1 MILRLEIRGLVV
13 IDRAELEPG
22 PGLTAITGETG
33 AGKTV
38 VAQALAL
45 LVGGPVD
52 SKGVRPGAKHALV
65 EATLALPPGFWD
77 DVDDDDPAKDVRD
90 LVDDEAEVVVAQR
103 VPAEGRSR
111 ALLDGQTVTRAAAGS
126 IAGRLIRFS
135 SQHEGRRLVAGATQ
149 LAVLDAFAGPEVVA
163 GARRLTSLR
172 RRLRTLERALAA
184 VRDRRDEAERERA
197 ALEDLVAAVDAASL
211 AMDEERDL
219 RAERDR
225 HLHADRLAHA
235 VDTAAEAL
243 TPESGDGGARD
254 LIGSALQALDG
265 AVEFDPTLRESRDE
279 LSGLEAQIQ
288 ETSATLR
295 GYLASLDAQPG
306 RLAEIEERL
315 SVYHHLTRRYGP
327 TLDEVLTRADEAR
340 AALGDLDAGAGADD
354 ALAAEHDAMLV
365 EAQQV
370 AVTLHDARAEA
381 APRLEVAVT
390 AELAELA
397 MASAA
402 VRVELT
408 QDGTAPPVDRAVLW
422 LRANP
427 GLPEAPL
434 ADVAS
439 GGELSRVLLALHG
452 VAAAAEPGVTWIFD
466 EVDSGVGG
474 VTATAVAAK
483 LAALAATR
491 QVIVITHLPQVAALA
506 ERHYRLIKGVDADG
520 RATTEIASVEGEGLV
535 DELCRMLGAAPS
547 DEGARRHAEELL
559 SRRVTKPAKPAQR
572 RTAKSRAAA
581 GDQT

>member
-1 MILRLEIRGLVV
+1 MIRRLEIRGLVV

-45 LVGGPVD
+45 LVGGQAD

-65 EATLALPPGFWD
+65 EATLTLPPGFWD
-77 DVDDDDPAKDVRD
+77 ELDDDDPAKDVRD

-172 RRLRTLERALAA
+172 RRLRALERALAA
-184 VRDRRDEAERERA
+184 AKDRRDAAERERA
-197 ALEDLVAAVDAASL
+197 ALEDLVAAVDGAGL
-211 AMDEERDL
+211 DMDEERDL

-225 HLHADRLAHA
+225 LLHADRLAQA
-235 VDTAAEAL
+235 VQTAAEAL
-243 TPESGDGGARD
+243 APEAGDGGARD
-254 LIGSALQALDG
+254 LVGAGLQVLDG
-265 AVEFDPTLRESRDE
+265 VVAIDPTLQTPRDE
-279 LSGLEAQIQ
+279 LAAIEAQIQ

-306 RLAEIEERL
+306 RLAEIEDRL
-315 SVYHHLTRRYGP
+315 STYHQMSRRYGP
-327 TLDEVLTRADEAR
+327 TVADVLARAHEAR
-340 AALGDLDAGAGADD
+340 AALTDLDAGAGADE
-354 ALAAEHDAMLV
+354 ALTAEHDAVLV
-365 EAQQV
+365 EA
-370 AVTLHDARAEA
+370 AELATTLHEARAAA
-381 APRLEVAVT
+381 APCLEAAVT
-390 AELAELA
+390 AELAELG

-408 QDGTAPPVDRAVLW
+408 RYAADPPADRAVLW

-491 QVIVITHLPQVAALA
+491 QVVVITHLPQVAALA
-506 ERHYRLIKGVDADG
+506 ERHYRLVKGVDGDG
-520 RATTEIASVEGEGLV
+520 RATTEITAVEGVELV

-559 SRRVTKPAKPAQR
+559 SRRVAAPTKAPAR
-572 RTAKSRAAA
+572 RSPKSRTPAE
-581 GDQT
+581 DQA

>member
-1 MILRLEIRGLVV
+1 MIRRLEIRGLVV
-13 IDRAELEPG
+13 IDRAEIEPG

-45 LVGGPVD
+45 LVGGQTD

-65 EATLALPPGFWD
+65 EATLSLPQSFWED
-77 DVDDDDPAKDVRD
+77 LDDDDPAKDVRE
-90 LVDDEAEVVVAQR
+90 LVDDETEVVVAQR

-111 ALLDGQTVTRAAAGS
+111 ALLDGQTVTRAAAAAV
-126 IAGRLIRFS
+126 AGRLIRFS

-149 LAVLDAFAGPEVVA
+149 LAVLDAFAGSEVVS
-163 GARRLTSLR
+163 GARRLARLR
-172 RRLRTLERALAA
+172 RRLRALDRALASA
-184 VRDRRDEAERERA
+184 KERRDAAERERA
-197 ALEDLVAAVDAASL
+197 ALEDLVAAVDTAGLDVS
-211 AMDEERDL
+211 EEADL
-219 RAERDR
+219 RTERGR
-225 HLHADRLAHA
+225 LLHADRLAQA
-235 VDTAAEAL
+235 VQAAAEAL
-243 TPESGDGGARD
+243 SPESGEGGARD
-254 LIGSALQALDG
+254 LIGHALQTLDS
-265 AVEFDPTLRESRDE
+265 VTEIDPTLQAPRDE
-279 LSGLEAQIQ
+279 LAGIEAQIQ
-288 ETSATLR
+288 ETSSTVR

-306 RLAEIEERL
+306 RLDEVEDRL
-315 SVYHHLTRRYGP
+315 SVYHQLARRHGP
-327 TLDEVLTRADEAR
+327 TLDEVLAR
-340 AALGDLDAGAGADD
+340 TAQARSTLSELDAGEGADD
-354 ALAAEHDAMLV
+354 ALAAEHAQVLA
-365 EAQQV
+365 ESQQV
-370 AVTLHDARAEA
+370 AATLHEARAEA

-397 MASAA
+397 MASAT

-408 QDGTAPPVDRAVLW
+408 QDGGDPPTDRAVLW

-483 LAALAATR
+483 LEALAKNR

-506 ERHYRLIKGVDADG
+506 ERHYRLIKGIDADG

-547 DEGARRHAEELL
+547 DDGARRHAEELL
-559 SRRVTKPAKPAQR
+559 SRR
-572 RTAKSRAAA
+572 TAKLVKA
-581 GDQT
+581 GAKRVGR

>member
-1 MILRLEIRGLVV
+1 MIRRLEIRGLVV
-13 IDRAELEPG
+13 IERAELEPG

-45 LVGGPVD
+45 LIGGQAD

-65 EATLALPPGFWD
+65 EATLALPTGFWD
-77 DVDDDDPAKDVRD
+77 DLDDDDPAKELRE

-111 ALLDGQTVTRAAAGS
+111 ALLDGQTVTRAAAGNV
-126 IAGRLIRFS
+126 AGKLIRFS

-149 LAVLDAFAGPEVVA
+149 LAVLDAFAGPEVVS
-163 GARRLTSLR
+163 GAKRLAALR
-172 RRLRTLERALAA
+172 RQLRALDRAMAA
-184 VRDRRDEAERERA
+184 AKERRDDAERQRA
-197 ALEDLVAAVDAASL
+197 ALEDLVAAVDGAGL
-211 AMDEERDL
+211 AIEEERDL
-219 RAERDR
+219 RAERAR
-225 HLHADRLAHA
+225 LMHADRLAQA
-235 VDTAAEAL
+235 AQAAAEAL
-243 TPESGDGGARD
+243 APESGEGAREQ
-254 LIGSALQALDG
+254 IGSALHALDM
-265 AVEFDPTLRESRDE
+265 VLDVDPSLQSPRDE
-279 LSGLEAQIQ
+279 LLALEAQVQ
-288 ETSATLR
+288 ETSSTIR

-306 RLAEIEERL
+306 RLAEVEERL
-315 SVYHHLTRRYGP
+315 SIYHQLGRRYGP
-327 TLDEVLTRADEAR
+327 TIEEVLARADEAR
-340 AALGDLDAGAGADD
+340 TSLAELDAGEGADD
-354 ALAAEHDAMLV
+354 ALAAEHL
-365 EAQQV
+365 QV
-370 AVTLHDARAEA
+370 ATQARDLAAELHATRAEA

-397 MASAA
+397 MASAT
-402 VRVELT
+402 VRVELACDT
-408 QDGTAPPVDRAVLW
+408 SDPPVDRAVLW

-452 VAAAAEPGVTWIFD
+452 VAAAAEPGVTWVFD

-483 LAALAATR
+483 LQALAQNR

-506 ERHYRLIKGVDADG
+506 ERHYRLIKGVDGDG
-520 RATTEIASVEGEGLV
+520 RATTEIASVEGDELV

-559 SRRVTKPAKPAQR
+559 AR
-572 RTAKSRAAA
+572 RTPPAAKSTRTRSAAK
-581 GDQT
+581 TKTK